1 MKRIVNYTRYFV
13 IALIVINIVKFKIS
27 ISEFSK
33 LGKAA
38 LENKDIPIVFAL
50 FVFKIFLLFIVFLLV
65 NKWYRKLKAID
76 EIKKK
81 SGVFEIDKKQKQK
94 SKSDNGAHEGISI
107 YNSVYI
113 PNPYAGI
120 FISGGAGSGKS
131 KSFIEPI
138 IYDCA
143 INNFTG
149 VLYDFKFPSLANH
162 VCKAYKTTGIKVS
175 YINFTDV
182 NFSNRINPIA
192 PKYITTSNH
201 ARELAIAIVNNLMP
215 ETIRKPDFW
224 SRNTEALLTA
234 VIWYLREEQPQYCT
248 FPHVIGLLLARR
260 TDDLMNMLKKNDQC
274 ADMISPIVES
284 LERKASNQTAGI
296 LATLQ
301 VLLANLS
308 TPEIFWVLSGNEVEI
323 RTNLRDK
330 PGFIVVG
337 NEPTLSDTF
346 SPLIGL
352 ILTSVAKQLN
362 QINDQKSIIILDEAP
377 TVYLPKF
384 EQIPAT
390 ARSNKVATVFCAQ
403 DISQIIDKYGEEK
416 TESILSNLGNQ
427 FYGRTTNPK
436 TAERVSKVFGK
447 SEKQIGT
454 YTQGRSKN
462 QSPLDF
468 YSTSQNGHS
477 ITLQERDNV
486 KVQDVAQLPTGSF
499 YCILSEGNNRL
510 FNTKIIT
517 NNTTANESVMIEK
530 LNAVTKDD
538 LISNYKKVKAEVK
551 YLIDNQ

>member
-1 MKRIVNYTRYFV
+1 MKKIANYSRYFL
-13 IALIVINIVKFKIS
+13 IAIIVINIVKFKIG
-27 ISEFSK
+27 ISEISK
-33 LGKAA
+33 LGKEA
-38 LENKDIPIVFAL
+38 LENKEIPMLFA
-50 FVFKIFLLFIVFLLV
+50 FFAIKIISLFIVFLFL

-76 EIKKK
+76 VIKEK
-81 SGVFEIDKKQKQK
+81 SGVFNLDKKQKQK
-94 SKSDNGAHEGISI
+94 SKADKSAYEGINI

-143 INNFTG
+143 DNNYTG
-149 VLYDFKFPSLANH
+149 VLYDFKFPALANH
-162 VCKAYKTTGIKVS
+162 VCQAYKNTGIKIS

-182 NFSNRINPIA
+182 NYSNRINPIA

-260 TDDLMNMLKKNDQC
+260 TDDLMNMLKKNEQC

-308 TPEIFWVLSGNEVEI
+308 TPEIFWVMSGNEVEL
-323 RTNLRDK
+323 RTNLIDK

-362 QINDQKSIIILDEAP
+362 QINEQKSIIILDEAP

-462 QSPLDF
+462 QAPLDF
-468 YSTSQNGHS
+468 YSTTQNGHS

-486 KVQDVAQLPTGSF
+486 KVQDVAQLETGSF
-499 YCILSEGNNRL
+499 YCILSEGNKRL

-517 NNTTANESVMIEK
+517 NNTTANDSVMIEK
-530 LNAVTKDD
+530 LNTVTKSD

>member
-1 MKRIVNYTRYFV
+1 M
-13 IALIVINIVKFKIS
+13 
-27 ISEFSK
+27 
-33 LGKAA
+33 LGKSAK
-38 LENKDIPIVFAL
+38 ENKEIPFLITLFA
-50 FVFKIFLLFIVFLLV
+50 FKIFSIFIVLLLL
-65 NKWYRKLKAID
+65 NKWYRKLKVID
-76 EIKKK
+76 EIKMK
-81 SGVFEIDKKQKQK
+81 SGVFNIDKKQNAKDK
-94 SKSDNGAHEGISI
+94 NNNNSSDGIKI
-107 YNSVYI
+107 YNSIFI

-143 INNFTG
+143 DNNFTG

-162 VCKAYKTTGIKVS
+162 VCNAYKETNIKIS
-175 YINFTDV
+175 YVNFTDV
-182 NFSNRINPIA
+182 NYSNRINPIA

-260 TDDLMNMLKKNDQC
+260 TDELMNMLKKNDQC

-323 RTNLRDK
+323 RTNLSDK

-362 QINDQKSIIILDEAP
+362 QVNDQKSIIILDEAP

-390 ARSNKVATVFCAQ
+390 VRSNKVATVFCAQ

-416 TESILSNLGNQ
+416 TDSILSNLGNQ

-436 TAERVSKVFGK
+436 TAERVSKIFGK
-447 SEKQIGT
+447 SEKKIGT
-454 YTQGRSKN
+454 YTEGRSKN
-462 QSPLDF
+462 QAPLDF
-468 YSTSQNGHS
+468 YSTKQNGHS

-486 KVQDVAQLPTGSF
+486 KVQDVAQLEMAKSGKCS
-499 YCILSEGNNRL
+499 
-510 FNTKIIT
+510 
-517 NNTTANESVMIEK
+517 
-530 LNAVTKDD
+530 DQ
-538 LISNYKKVKAEVK
+538 KK
-551 YLIDNQ
+551 

>member
-33 LGKAA
+33 LGNAA
-38 LENKDIPIVFAL
+38 VENKDIPIVFAL

-94 SKSDNGAHEGISI
+94 SKSDKCAHEGISI

-143 INNFTG
+143 SNNFTG

-162 VCKAYKTTGIKVS
+162 VYQAYKTTGIKVS

-192 PKYITTSNH
+192 PKYINTSNH

-323 RTNLRDK
+323 RTNLKDK

-362 QINDQKSIIILDEAP
+362 QVNDQKSIIILDEAP

-551 YLIDNQ
+551 YLIDSQ